1 MSEPA
6 QENDAPIAWV
16 RVPSVAEM
24 EAASPPGQR
33 SGYNFGFV
41 TGMGRLL
48 RAHERI
54 GAAFG
59 ALFAQ
64 VMFAPGLLDRRERE
78 MIAAVTAAAQD
89 CTY

>member
-1 MSEPA
+1 MSEA
-6 QENDAPIAWV
+6 ARSVDTPIAWV
-16 RVPSVAEM
+16 SVPSAAEL
-24 EAASPPGQR
+24 EAAYLPGQR

-41 TGMGRLL
+41 AGMGRLL
-48 RAHERI
+48 RAHDRI
-54 GAAFG
+54 GPAFS

-78 MIAAVTAAAQD
+78 MIAAVAAAAQD